1 MPRLLVHSFGG
12 NFFSRHLTKQ
22 MAEVLPRRIKR
33 LLYVSS
39 AIGILLRDKKPD
51 AALVARINDK
61 LKLAYS
67 ASGMLFPIYIGTI
80 IWKNLMTNTIQL
92 QIGLVP
98 VAELNPGDLSDMDCW
113 RTGLFFARHTPP
125 WLQYGSDELMAAD
138 MHDILVTLGK
148 AA

>member
-1 MPRLLVHSFGG
+1 MPSLIANSFGG

-22 MAEVLPRRIKR
+22 LAEFLPRRFKR

-39 AIGILLRDKKPD
+39 AMGLLLRNKKPD
-51 AALVARINDK
+51 SRIVAKINDK
-61 LKLAYS
+61 LHLAYS
-67 ASGMLFPIYIGTI
+67 VSAMLFPIYIGTT
-80 IWKNLMTNTIQL
+80 IWKNLMTNVIRL

-98 VAELNPGDLSDMDCW
+98 VSELNLGELSDMDCW

-138 MHDILVTLGK
+138 VHDMIVVLNK